1 MLIRLLA
8 AFGLLTLSACDKP
21 VPLLEHK
28 CGSCHSTQQIYHQRR
43 TPEGWRQ
50 VIHGMKQRG
59 LKLTAEDERQ
69 VLRILEE
76 NYGL

>member
-1 MLIRLLA
+1 MPIRFLGVFVLLA
-8 AFGLLTLSACDKP
+8 LTACDQP

-28 CGSCHSTQQIYHQRR
+28 CGSCHTTKQIFSQRR

-50 VIHGMKQRG
+50 VIHGMKLRG
-59 LKLTAEDERQ
+59 LKLTAEEEEQ
-69 VLRILEE
+69 ILKILDE